1 MGRMKRLSLLTALA
15 LAGCNDINQW
25 IGCGEAK
32 DWQGWVYP
40 DRNNLPDDIP
50 IGSFNSLANC
60 GVAARNLLSRLNTR
74 DEGGQTVEGDYECGY
89 KCESASGGLNV
100 CEKTAR

>member
-1 MGRMKRLSLLTALA
+1 MKRLMLLAALA
-15 LAGCNDINQW
+15 LAGCDDSKQW
-25 IGCGEAK
+25 IGFGEAK

-60 GVAARNLLSRLNTR
+60 GTAARNVLVRLNAR
-74 DEGGQTVEGDYECGY
+74 DEYGEPVQGDYECGY
-89 KCESASGGLNV
+89 KCEPASGGLNV
-100 CEKTAR
+100 CEKTER